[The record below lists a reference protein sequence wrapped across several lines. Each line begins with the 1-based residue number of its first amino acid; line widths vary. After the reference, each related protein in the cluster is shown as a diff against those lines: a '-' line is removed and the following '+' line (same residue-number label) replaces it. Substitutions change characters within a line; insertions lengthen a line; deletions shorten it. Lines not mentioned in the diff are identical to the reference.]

1 MFCFHDHP
9 TRHVTF
15 WVHVEVLFQPFETS
29 HATLQQMAFF
39 DPFSRF
45 AYRAA
50 VDLPSNGQLVEV
62 WNFRPLDVGA
72 AYPRN
77 PSNLST
83 LDTNYTLTD
92 DIEDDTLEYTFPP
105 RLPFDC
111 QDIVRLENPYKP
123 YLSFGAP
130 VSGWKK
136 HSKMTTTTKF
146 FRHLGKK
153 VAPHQQGTKL
163 NRRCVHVHKQVACC

>member
-1 MFCFHDHP
+1 
-9 TRHVTF
+9 
-15 WVHVEVLFQPFETS
+15 
-29 HATLQQMAFF
+29 MAFF

-72 AYPRN
+72 G
-77 PSNLST
+77 NLGT

-105 RLPFDC
+105 MLPFDC
-111 QDIVRLENPYKP
+111 QDIFSP
-123 YLSFGAP
+123 
-130 VSGWKK
+130 
-136 HSKMTTTTKF
+136 
-146 FRHLGKK
+146 
-153 VAPHQQGTKL
+153 
-163 NRRCVHVHKQVACC
+163 

>member
-1 MFCFHDHP
+1 MIIQRDMF
-9 TRHVTF
+9 TF
-15 WVHVEVLFQPFETS
+15 RVHVQVLFQPFETS

-72 AYPRN
+72 G
-77 PSNLST
+77 NLGT

-92 DIEDDTLEYTFPP
+92 DIEDDTLVAS
-105 RLPFDC
+105 DC

-123 YLSFGAP
+123 YLSFG
-130 VSGWKK
+130 VSACGW
-136 HSKMTTTTKF
+136 
-146 FRHLGKK
+146 RNIL
-153 VAPHQQGTKL
+153 
-163 NRRCVHVHKQVACC
+163 R